1 MLVYLKTSMTFEFL
15 QKFGLYKQDRHKR
28 FFNMVKGGGEGFVF
42 HHFGDKRYLLFL
54 WIMMFHKE
62 GK

>member
-1 MLVYLKTSMTFEFL
+1 MTFEFL